1 MDIQLPGPGAMNPG
15 PVGVFDS
22 GFGGL
27 SVLADLQRALPQA
40 DFIYLGD
47 NEIGRASCR
56 ERVLRLV

>member
-47 NEIGRASCR
+47 NARAP
-56 ERVLRLV
+56 